1 MIIIIIKFDISQ
13 IPISF
18 SCICPL
24 IDDKLCRDIVKVAVE
39 PRAAD
44 EWFHNK
50 PWQCYDK
57 INASNK
63 DKWILFEMMQTL
75 SRAFLTFWLA
85 T

>member
-50 PWQCYDK
+50 P
-57 INASNK
+57 
-63 DKWILFEMMQTL
+63 
-75 SRAFLTFWLA
+75 
-85 T
+85 